1 MAQVRA
7 CVFDIRETFVTQPFS
22 VRCRP
27 SVITIVTARL
37 ELMWEAASD
46 TRACDESGA
55 ATCQWCRHRDPQ
67 RLPEPSPRRE
77 FWSDGAEHG
86 GCRAQWP
93 QHASSMIDLAQA
105 LQTTDPEPPPPAELQ
120 CTSVCTPVPSPW
132 RYSGGQLPVSTSL
145 AVHQSRPCSRVSG
158 CSPAASSVRLTW
170 AAVWHL
176 ALCTCTLPRGLP
188 CASRNMHMAGA
199 PRLHLAPAVGAI
211 HAALHAVDS
220 PVDPVH
226 AGLNAAQ
233 SAAVAAVATSIA
245 PDHTIPEPR
254 ALPLA
259 APGAC
264 WCPNP

>member
-1 MAQVRA
+1 
-7 CVFDIRETFVTQPFS
+7 
-22 VRCRP
+22 
-27 SVITIVTARL
+27 
-37 ELMWEAASD
+37 MWEAASD

-176 ALCTCTLPRGLP
+176 ALHMHLTTWFAMCIQKHAHGRCTSTAPRPGRRGHPRRPPRRRLARRPRPRGTQRR
-188 CASRNMHMAGA
+188 SVSGRRRRRH
-199 PRLHLAPAVGAI
+199 
-211 HAALHAVDS
+211 VDR
-220 PVDPVH
+220 
-226 AGLNAAQ
+226 
-233 SAAVAAVATSIA
+233 T
-245 PDHTIPEPR
+245 
-254 ALPLA
+254 
-259 APGAC
+259 
-264 WCPNP
+264 